1 MEILISLLSLA
12 LVGSLVL
19 NLILGTKVTRFK
31 YQVHYI
37 SNVLSDIKQ
46 GNSKRR
52 ILVKS
57 HELIA
62 PLAFKINEI
71 VYQYDNQ
78 LVTLKQNEEL
88 NKHLMTSLSHD
99 VRTPLTTLIGYLHAV
114 QKEIVTGQEKVT
126 YIDIAC
132 RKADDLKVYTD
143 ELFDWFK
150 IQSDDYAFSFEET
163 EMTEMT
169 RNILID
175 WIPIFEEANVDYDVD
190 IPEQRILTMI
200 DRESYR
206 RVINNLV
213 QNMITHSYATEI
225 FLAVKKQSNVLF
237 IQLKDNGVGIASED
251 LPHIFENLYTGD
263 KSRSNKGS
271 GLGLAIVQQ
280 LIQKMNGTI
289 SVESEPNKGATF
301 LITLQTAS

>member
-169 RNILID
+169 
-175 WIPIFEEANVDYDVD
+175 
-190 IPEQRILTMI
+190 
-200 DRESYR
+200 DR
-206 RVINNLV
+206 
-213 QNMITHSYATEI
+213 
-225 FLAVKKQSNVLF
+225 
-237 IQLKDNGVGIASED
+237 
-251 LPHIFENLYTGD
+251 
-263 KSRSNKGS
+263 KS
-271 GLGLAIVQQ
+271 V
-280 LIQKMNGTI
+280 
-289 SVESEPNKGATF
+289 V
-301 LITLQTAS
+301 

>member
-1 MEILISLLSLA
+1 MEMLIPLFIVAFICS
-12 LVGSLVL
+12 VVL
-19 NLILGTKVTRFK
+19 NLIFIMKITRFK
-31 YQVHYI
+31 QQIHHI
-37 SNVLSDIKQ
+37 SQVLSDIKQ

-52 ILVKS
+52 ILVKN
-57 HELIA
+57 HELVA
-62 PLAFKINEI
+62 SLAFKMNEI
-71 VYQYDNQ
+71 VYHYDNQ
-78 LVTLKQNEEL
+78 LINLKQNEEL

-114 QKEIVTGQEKVT
+114 RKEIVTGQEKDS

-132 RKADDLKVYTD
+132 RKAGNLKKYTD

-150 IQSDDYAFSFEET
+150 IQSDDYPFTFEET
-163 EMTEMT
+163 DITEMT
-169 RNILID
+169 RSILID
-175 WIPIFEEANVDYDVD
+175 WIPIFEEAKIDYDFA
-190 IPEQRILTMI
+190 IPEQKILAMI

-213 QNMITHSYATEI
+213 QNIIAHSHATEI
-225 FLAVKKQSNVLF
+225 FLTLKKQSNMLT
-237 IQLKDNGVGIASED
+237 IRIKDNGVGISSED

-280 LIQKMNGTI
+280 LIQKMDGSI
-289 SVESEPNKGATF
+289 SVQSEPNDGSIF
-301 LITLQTAS
+301 FITLQTTS

>member
-1 MEILISLLSLA
+1 
-12 LVGSLVL
+12 
-19 NLILGTKVTRFK
+19 
-31 YQVHYI
+31 

-88 NKHLMTSLSHD
+88 NKQLMTSLSHD

-271 GLGLAIVQQ
+271 GLGLSIVQQ

-289 SVESEPNKGATF
+289 SVESEPNKGTTF
-301 LITLQTAS
+301 LITLQTTS

>member
-57 HELIA
+57 HELVA

-88 NKHLMTSLSHD
+88 NKQLMTSLSHD